1 MPHNPPASSQ
11 ASVSLASFSQSLFS
25 ATLVLGDV
33 VGSCENAGF
42 RVSIHLG
49 ILV

>member
-25 ATLVLGDV
+25 ATLVLSDV
-33 VGSCENAGF
+33 VRSCENAAF
-42 RVSIHLG
+42 HVLTHLG